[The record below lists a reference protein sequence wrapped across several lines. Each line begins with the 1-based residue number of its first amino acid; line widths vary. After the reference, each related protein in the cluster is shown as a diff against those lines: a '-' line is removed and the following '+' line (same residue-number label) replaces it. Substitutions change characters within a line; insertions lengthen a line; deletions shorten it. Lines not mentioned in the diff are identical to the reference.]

1 MKKLLYLLI
10 TVAGIF
16 ILNFFMP
23 KTFSEARADLDGD
36 GVLDTI
42 SLSYERGRIYIS
54 ISSLNKV
61 LVKKDFTAI
70 KLESVKVCEID
81 GKSPK
86 EVKLRP

>member
-1 MKKLLYLLI
+1 MLFCCEKISLY
-10 TVAGIF
+10 
-16 ILNFFMP
+16 
-23 KTFSEARADLDGD
+23 FSTRLARADLDGD